1 MIPFDEYAP
10 DQAALGFRGAT
21 VARNV
26 VPRTLGS
33 YGPLP
38 ALSVFSSNALGARCQ
53 GAYANRALDGVS
65 YNWSGDATKLY
76 RLVDTT
82 WTDVSKPA
90 TTYGVGA
97 DQLWRFTQFGTRVI
111 ATNINNPIQSF
122 NVSGGTTFVDL
133 AAAAPKAR
141 AIATVEPGFVMV
153 GNLNDG
159 SYVPNRVQ
167 WCAIDDPTNWPTP
180 GTSAAAAVQSDRQEL
195 PTGGAVQDIIG
206 AVGAAEGV
214 VFLENAI
221 YRMDYAGAPA
231 IFEFHEVE
239 RARGTPAPYSVISVG
254 PLAFYLGEDGFY
266 AFDGAQSAPIGANK
280 IDRTFFA
287 ELDQQ
292 FYHRI
297 TVAADPLSKIVVWS
311 YPASGSGGNP
321 NRLLIYNWELQ
332 RWASGEAAVELI
344 YRSLGTGYTLE
355 GLNAVSATLE
365 GLPVSLDARAWVG
378 GNSLLSAFDNSHKLN
393 LFAGANLA
401 AELETGELDGEGRR
415 FFVRGLRPIVDGGTV
430 TTQVG
435 YRDGPSGVPSYTSA
449 SGIGADGTC
458 PHRVAARHV
467 RARVAIAAG
476 GIWSHAQGVEPA
488 LTVEG
493 AR

>member
-21 VARNV
+21 IAKNV
-26 VPRTLGS
+26 VPRTIGS

-38 ALSVFSSNALGARCQ
+38 SLSAFSSNGLGARCQ
-53 GAYANRALDGVS
+53 GAFANRALDGVS
-65 YNWSGDATKLY
+65 YNWAGDVSKLY

-90 TTYGVGA
+90 TTYNA
-97 DQLWRFTQFGTRVI
+97 APDQLWRFTQFGTRVI

-122 NVSGGTTFVDL
+122 NVSGGSTFVDL

-180 GTSAAAAVQSDRQEL
+180 GTSAAATVQSDRQEL

-214 VFLENAI
+214 VFLESAI

-239 RARGTPAPYSVISVG
+239 RARGTPAPYSVINVG
-254 PLAFYLGEDGFY
+254 ALAFYLGEDGFY

-280 IDRTFFA
+280 VDRAFFA

-297 TVAADPLSKIVVWS
+297 TVAADPLNKLVVWS
-311 YPASGSGGNP
+311 YPASGAGGSP
-321 NRLLIYNWELQ
+321 NKLIIYNWELQ
-332 RWASGEAAVELI
+332 RWSTGDAAVELL
-344 YRSLGTGYTLE
+344 YRALGSGYTLE
-355 GLNAVSATLE
+355 GLNAVSA
-365 GLPVSLDARAWVG
+365 SLDALPFSLDSRAWAG
-378 GNSLLSAFDNSHKLN
+378 GNSLLAGFDTSHKLS
-393 LFAGANLA
+393 LFAGSNLA
-401 AELETGELDGEGRR
+401 AELETGEMDGQGRR
-415 FFVRGLRPIVDGGTV
+415 FFVRGLRPIVDGGAV

-435 YRDGPSGVPSYTSA
+435 YRDGPIAALTYSSA
-449 SGIGADGTC
+449 SSVGSDGVC
-458 PHRVAARHV
+458 PHRVAGRFV
-467 RARVAIAAG
+467 RAKVSIAAG
-476 GIWSHAQGVEPA
+476 GAWTHAQGVEPA
-488 LTVEG
+488 FAPEG
-493 AR
+493 QR